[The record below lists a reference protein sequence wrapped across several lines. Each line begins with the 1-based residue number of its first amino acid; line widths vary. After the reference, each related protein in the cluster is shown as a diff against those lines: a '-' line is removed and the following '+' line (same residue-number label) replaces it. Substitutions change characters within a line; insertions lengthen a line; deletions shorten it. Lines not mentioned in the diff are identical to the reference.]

1 MWYFARSTEKPVL
14 KGAVKEFIGEATR
27 TVAEAKEFR
36 ILELKAMPDHIHLQA
51 PRHSFS
57 PTAIVK
63 MFKGITALRTLKFPE
78 LKKELWGRHLWSP
91 SYYIGTAGHVSAE
104 AIQKYIEGNLN
115 SSTV

>member
-1 MWYFARSTEKPVL
+1 
-14 KGAVKEFIGEATR
+14 
-27 TVAEAKEFR
+27 
-36 ILELKAMPDHIHLQA
+36 
-51 PRHSFS
+51 
-57 PTAIVK
+57 

-78 LKKELWGRHLWSP
+78 LKKELWGGHLWSP